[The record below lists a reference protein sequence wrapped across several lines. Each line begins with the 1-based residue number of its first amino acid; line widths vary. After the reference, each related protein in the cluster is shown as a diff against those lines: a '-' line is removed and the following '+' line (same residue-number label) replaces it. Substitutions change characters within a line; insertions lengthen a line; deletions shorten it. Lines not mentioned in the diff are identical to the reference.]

1 MAKYTTRNKA
11 LNRLQ
16 LKLPEFRF
24 FSSASYY
31 LCRLFWSSFTRAY
44 FDLALHVGVPLRIL
58 HELCRVRI

>member
-24 FSSASYY
+24 FFLPHSICVVYFGLVLLGLTLIL
-31 LCRLFWSSFTRAY
+31 LCM
-44 FDLALHVGVPLRIL
+44 
-58 HELCRVRI
+58 

>member
-24 FSSASYY
+24 FSSAFLLSHNFCVVYFGLVLLGLTLIL
-31 LCRLFWSSFTRAY
+31 LCM
-44 FDLALHVGVPLRIL
+44 
-58 HELCRVRI
+58 